1 MGVDVDDEEDDEEAN
16 NSPDTSSIFDT
27 SANDASWATAA
38 TDAASTDLPPLQAS
52 VPLLPPPPPPQ
63 QQSRRSLTRE
73 QAREKAEI
81 LRLRLGLA
89 SYKLRTGQTSVPLD
103 DLQLKPLPPRVR
115 VHGPERAPAEA
126 RTTDEEEEEQQQQ
139 QQTKDEQEDV
149 AGKEGSQGDGDE
161 DMDAAADAPSLPRI
175 SPSKAMAT
183 PRRTQLLALEDEDAE
198 RRLTSSALRGG
209 AANGLLSLAMSASK
223 QV

>member
-1 MGVDVDDEEDDEEAN
+1 VDDDVDEEDDEEAN

-38 TDAASTDLPPLQAS
+38 TDMASADLLPHLPV
-52 VPLLPPPPPPQ
+52 VPLLPPPQ

-89 SYKLRTGQTSVPLD
+89 SYKLRTGQTSVPLA

-115 VHGPERAPAEA
+115 VQGPERAHAEA
-126 RTTDEEEEEQQQQ
+126 RTADEEQEP
-139 QQTKDEQEDV
+139 QTKDEQDHE
-149 AGKEGSQGDGDE
+149 AGKDGSQGGGDE
-161 DMDAAADAPSLPRI
+161 EDKDAAPDAPSLPRV
-175 SPSKAMAT
+175 SPSKAVAT
-183 PRRTQLLALEDEDAE
+183 PRRTQLLAVDDEDAA
-198 RRLTSSALRGG
+198 RLTSSALRGG
-209 AANGLLSLAMSASK
+209 AANGLLSLARSAAK